1 MKSLS
6 FILFNDVIGK
16 FGKRRKENDFRKWQ
30 ASYLVSFRSKT
41 AMVPPLGLGERREA
55 SFEYNYVLMMMG
67 PSRFGVMELILVIK
81 EGKENGELDGPFGLG
96 LLSNG
101 NLVVGEYINNRISI
115 FDNQG
120 NFIKVIAAED
130 LKDPGHLFIDS
141 DDNILITDD
150 ENQRI
155 AIYSSQSR
163 NLVKSIKTMENPRG
177 IAMDRDGRIIVAR
190 VDHKIAIY

>member
-1 MKSLS
+1 MKGNR
-6 FILFNDVIGK
+6 FISDSENHRIQIFDENGTFIRK
-16 FGKRRKENDFRKWQ
+16 FG
-30 ASYLVSFRSKT
+30 S
-41 AMVPPLGLGERREA
+41 
-55 SFEYNYVLMMMG
+55 
-67 PSRFGVMELILVIK
+67 

-155 AIYSSQSR
+155 AIYSSQTG
-163 NLVKSIKTMENPRG
+163 NMFKSIKTMENPRG
-177 IAMDRDGRIIVAR
+177 IAMDRDGRIIVALWNHEI
-190 VDHKIAIY
+190 DIY